1 MCIKEGM
8 RWRDETNWWF
18 SAWWA
23 LGWEIDFVDFS
34 DMGMEIELSKAGVVG
49 LRGLALKKR
58 LISESLCRRETLL
71 LLFRDSSTGDAE
83 GKRLIRVVWEYIE
96 RVDVG
101 IVGREVMNVIVVWL
115 RDLYLE
121 QLWC

>member
-1 MCIKEGM
+1 
-8 RWRDETNWWF
+8 
-18 SAWWA
+18 

-83 GKRLIRVVWEYIE
+83 GKRLIRVV
-96 RVDVG
+96 
-101 IVGREVMNVIVVWL
+101 
-115 RDLYLE
+115 
-121 QLWC
+121 